1 MCYIIAK
8 DFNKIGC
15 IATKVENGPALASL
29 VIYLSLKTIDKG
41 IQIITLND
49 MDMFGEY
56 KPYHMVASE
65 AEFVKKVL
73 EMK

>member
-8 DFNKIGC
+8 DFNKRGC

-29 VIYLSLKTIDKG
+29 VIYLSQKTIDKG
-41 IQIITLND
+41 IQILTLND

-56 KPYHMVASE
+56 KPYHEVSSE
-65 AEFVKKVL
+65 AKFIQKVL
-73 EMK
+73 KM